1 MPDGIDEDAL
11 APYSPHPYTLMCN
24 TTRTL
29 GTAAFSQDN
38 NCLYYE
44 MNNVED
50 RNASGAYMRL
60 SEDEAQVMIFGDDV
74 YTVEYKLKFKER
86 TQGTVTET
94 LSTDSGS
101 ATYTGTFTLQ

>member
-24 TTRTL
+24 TTRAL
-29 GTAAFSQDN
+29 GTASFTQDN

-44 MNNVED
+44 IDNVED
-50 RNASGAYMRL
+50 RNASGIYTRV
-60 SEDEAQVMIFGDDV
+60 SEEEAQVMIYGDDL

-86 TQGTVTET
+86 THGTVTET
-94 LSTDSGS
+94 LSTDSGN

>member
-1 MPDGIDEDAL
+1 
-11 APYSPHPYTLMCN
+11 MCN